1 MYNWVEILTLAQ
13 MWGFTEVENL
23 CVRELENLSIPPV
36 ERIRIYRQFK
46 LDKMLL
52 LEPFAQLTIRTEP
65 LSIEDGGSLGLET
78 TLRIAQARELCRVP
92 GSGPKLSVAEL
103 KNSSF
108 IRRHFNLDSF
118 AL

>member
-23 CVRELENLSIPPV
+23 CVRELENLSIPPA

-65 LSIEDGGSLGLET
+65 LSIEDGRSLGLET
-78 TLRIAQARELCRVP
+78 TLRIAQARELCHVP
-92 GSGPKLSVAEL
+92 GPKLSVAEL